1 MHVPDRYRETDPD
14 AIRAFVDAHPFATLV
29 TAPGGE
35 PRATHLPLLLEWSEG
50 GPGMEGARI
59 EGTRVEGSRLEG
71 SRIIGHVARAN
82 PQWRDFDGQL
92 SALAIFDW
100 GPHAYVSPRWYGE
113 GQYVPTWNYVSVQM
127 RGVPVIIDDAA
138 EHRAALRLL
147 TERFEPTEGYSMDA
161 LPEDYLQAM
170 VSATVAFR
178 IPVDHVDA
186 AFKLNQNRNAEARR
200 GVVDA
205 LAASEDSQARAIAD
219 LMRDRLD

>member
-1 MHVPDRYRETDPD
+1 MHVPDRYRETDPE
-14 AIRAFVDAHPFATLV
+14 AIRAFVEAHPFATLV

-35 PRATHLPLLLEWSEG
+35 PRATHLPLLLERSE
-50 GPGMEGARI
+50 ASATV
-59 EGTRVEGSRLEG
+59 EGTYIV
-71 SRIIGHVARAN
+71 GHVARAN

-127 RGVPVIIDDAA
+127 RGVPIVIEDPA

-170 VSATVAFR
+170 VGATVAFR

-186 AFKLNQNRNAEARR
+186 AFKLNQNRSAEARR
-200 GVVDA
+200 GVVEA
-205 LAASEDSQARAIAD
+205 LGASEDSQARAIAD
-219 LMRDRLD
+219 LMRGRLD

>member
-1 MHVPDRYRETDPD
+1 MYIPDRYRETNAE

-35 PRATHLPLLLEWSEG
+35 PRATHLPLLLGPSEAG
-50 GPGMEGARI
+50 TNIDGAAIEGAQ
-59 EGTRVEGSRLEG
+59 
-71 SRIIGHVARAN
+71 IIGHVAKAN
-82 PQWRDFDGQL
+82 PHWRDFDGQL

-113 GQYVPTWNYVSVQM
+113 GRYVPTWNYVSVQM
-127 RGVPVIIDDAA
+127 RGVPVVIDDPD

-147 TERFEPTEGYSMDA
+147 TERFEATNEYSMDA

-170 VSATVAFR
+170 VGATVAFR
-178 IPVDHVDA
+178 ISVDHVDA

-205 LAASEDSQARAIAD
+205 LAASDDSQARAIAD
-219 LMRDRLD
+219 LMRERLD

>member
-1 MHVPDRYRETDPD
+1 MYVPDRYRETD
-14 AIRAFVDAHPFATLV
+14 AEVIRAFVDAHPFATLV

-35 PRATHLPLLLEWSEG
+35 PRATHLPLLLGRHED
-50 GPGMEGARI
+50 RD
-59 EGTRVEGSRLEG
+59 T
-71 SRIIGHVARAN
+71 IIGHVAKAN

-113 GQYVPTWNYVSVQM
+113 DRHVPTWNYVSVQM
-127 RGVPVIIDDAA
+127 RGVPVVIDDPA

-147 TERFEPTEGYSMDA
+147 TERFEATADYSMDT

-170 VSATVAFR
+170 IGATVAFR

-186 AFKLNQNRNAEARR
+186 AYKLNQNRSPQARR

-205 LAASEDSQARAIAD
+205 LAVSEDSQARAIAN
-219 LMRDRLD
+219 LMADRLD

>member
-1 MHVPDRYRETDPD
+1 MYVPDRYRETDAE
-14 AIRAFVDAHPFATLV
+14 AIRSFVDAHPFATLV

-35 PRATHLPLLLEWSEG
+35 PRATHLPLLLERSEVG
-50 GPGMEGARI
+50 D
-59 EGTRVEGSRLEG
+59 TVV
-71 SRIIGHVARAN
+71 GHVAKAN
-82 PQWRDFDGQL
+82 PQWRDFDGRL

-113 GQYVPTWNYVSVQM
+113 GRYVPTWNYISVQM
-127 RGVPVIIDDAA
+127 RGVPVVIEDPA

-147 TERFEPTEGYSMDA
+147 TERFETTGDYSMDA

-170 VSATVAFR
+170 VGGTVAFR

-186 AFKLNQNRNAEARR
+186 AFKLNQNRNTEARR

-205 LAASEDSQARAIAD
+205 LATSEDSQARAIAD
-219 LMRDRLD
+219 LMRARLD

>member
-1 MHVPDRYRETDPD
+1 MYVPDRYRETDAE
-14 AIRAFVDAHPFATLV
+14 AIRAFVAAHPFATLV

-35 PRATHLPLLLEWSEG
+35 PRATHLPLLLEKSKD
-50 GPGMEGARI
+50 GAAI
-59 EGTRVEGSRLEG
+59 EGTH
-71 SRIIGHVARAN
+71 IIGHVAKAN

-113 GQYVPTWNYVSVQM
+113 GRYVPTWNYVSIQM
-127 RGVPVIIDDAA
+127 RGVPVVIDDPE

-147 TERFEPTEGYSMDA
+147 TERFEASGEYSMDA
-161 LPEDYLQAM
+161 LPEDYLKAM
-170 VSATVAFR
+170 VGATVAFR

-205 LAASEDSQARAIAD
+205 LGASEDSQARAIAD
-219 LMRDRLD
+219 LMRERLD

>member
-1 MHVPDRYRETDPD
+1 MHVPDRYRETDAE

-29 TAPGGE
+29 TAPAGE
-35 PRATHLPLLLEWSEG
+35 PRATHLPLLLEESED
-50 GPGMEGARI
+50 GAAI
-59 EGTRVEGSRLEG
+59 EGTS
-71 SRIIGHVARAN
+71 IIGHVAKAN

-113 GQYVPTWNYVSVQM
+113 GRYVPTWNYVSVQL
-127 RGVPVIIDDAA
+127 RGVPVVLDDPE

-147 TERFEPTEGYSMDA
+147 TERFEASEEYSMDA
-161 LPEDYLQAM
+161 LPEDYLQSM

-186 AFKLNQNRNAEARR
+186 AFKLNQNRTAEARR

-205 LAASEDSQARAIAD
+205 LGASEDSQARAIAD
-219 LMRDRLD
+219 LMRERLD

>member
-1 MHVPDRYRETDPD
+1 MYVPDRYRETDSE

-35 PRATHLPLLLEWSEG
+35 PRATHLPLLLDRSED
-50 GPGMEGARI
+50 GAAI
-59 EGTRVEGSRLEG
+59 EGTH
-71 SRIIGHVARAN
+71 IIGHVAKAN
-82 PQWRDFDGQL
+82 PQWHDFDGQL

-113 GQYVPTWNYVSVQM
+113 GRYVPTWNYVSVQL
-127 RGVPVIIDDAA
+127 RGTPVVIDDPE

-147 TERFEPTEGYSMDA
+147 TERFEASGEYSMDA

-170 VSATVAFR
+170 VGATVAFR

-205 LAASEDSQARAIAD
+205 LGASEDSQARAIAD
-219 LMRDRLD
+219 LMRERLD